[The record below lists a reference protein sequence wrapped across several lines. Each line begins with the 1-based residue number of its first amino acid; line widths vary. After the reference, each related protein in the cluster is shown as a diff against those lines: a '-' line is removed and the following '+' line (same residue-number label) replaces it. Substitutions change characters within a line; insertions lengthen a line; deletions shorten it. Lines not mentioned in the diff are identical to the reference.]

1 MLCPK
6 RVKLPQVIYISSA
19 NYSEGTKILLK
30 EFKDNLIRK
39 NVDFTYIDILKSDFD
54 LKNIK
59 EDFEKEY
66 KYLGLGKVFD
76 YKPYCYAQ
84 ADIDATMMALNYYNE
99 IKKQQEETKMDA
111 KKCDKCGKLYE
122 DTNGNNYPIKAF
134 LCGRVTDY
142 EKNTYAQ
149 EKIKEVNTYDIS
161 IVFRSGTKM
170 DLCPECRE
178 KLKNF
183 FESGNDETTV
193 IKKAEE

>member
-1 MLCPK
+1 MLGPK
-6 RVKLPQVIYISSA
+6 RVNTHEVFCVSSA

-30 EFKDNLIRK
+30 EFKDSLIRM
-39 NVDFTYIDILKSDFD
+39 NEDFTYY
-54 LKNIK
+54 
-59 EDFEKEY
+59 E
-66 KYLGLGKVFD
+66 
-76 YKPYCYAQ
+76 PYVYTQ
-84 ADIDATMMALNYYNE
+84 ADVDATMIALNYYNK

-122 DTNGNNYPIKAF
+122 DTDRNDYHIKAF

-161 IVFRSGTKM
+161 VVFKSGTKM
-170 DLCPECRE
+170 DLCPECRK

-183 FESGNDETTV
+183 FKSGNDETTV